1 MVARATWIAALVLLG
16 ASAAGAAEAGGA
28 MVYRGMCDA
37 SAAVALGPAHFIVA
51 DDEHNVLRVY
61 RRDAAEPVDAVDLAK
76 FLRTADDKESD
87 LEGSAELDGL
97 VYWIG
102 SHGRNRNGKERPE
115 RHRLFA
121 MEPVPGADPPTLRPV
136 GKAYERLLDDLLDAP
151 TLARYDLGRAA
162 KRAAE
167 APGGFNI
174 EGLAASPGGG
184 LWIGLRNPIP
194 HGRALIVPIANPR
207 EVAMGAARARIGAPI
222 ELDLGGRGIRSLER
236 VAGAYLVVAGPPAD
250 DGDFALY
257 RWSGS
262 AGDAPRRIDIALG
275 TLRPEALY
283 AIPGTRQVQLLS
295 DDGGIETG
303 GTACKDLPAARR
315 SFAGSWSRLDRG
327 SRSARRATRKCE

>member
-1 MVARATWIAALVLLG
+1 
-16 ASAAGAAEAGGA
+16 

-61 RRDAAEPVDAVDLAK
+61 RRDAAEPVGAVDVAS
-76 FLRTADDKESD
+76 FLGTAADQESD
-87 LEGSAELDGL
+87 LEGAAELGGL
-97 VYWIG
+97 VYWTG
-102 SHGRNRNGKERPE
+102 SHGRNRNGKARPD
-115 RHRLFA
+115 RRRLFA

-136 GKAYERLLDDLLDAP
+136 GVPYRNLLDDLLRAP
-151 TLARYDLGRAA
+151 SLASFGLAEA
-162 KRAAE
+162 SKRAAE
-167 APGGFNI
+167 ATGGLNI
-174 EGLAASPGGG
+174 EGLAAAPGGG

-207 EVAMGAARARIGAPI
+207 EVVLGTARAAIGSPV
-222 ELDLGGRGIRSLER
+222 ELDLGGRGIRSIER

-257 RWSGS
+257 RWSGA
-262 AGDAPRRIDIALG
+262 AGDAPQRIDVALG

-283 AIPGTRQVQLLS
+283 AIPGTRRVQLLS
-295 DDGGIETG
+295 DDGGIEIG

-315 SFAGSWSRLDRG
+315 SFRG
-327 SRSARRATRKCE
+327 LVITP